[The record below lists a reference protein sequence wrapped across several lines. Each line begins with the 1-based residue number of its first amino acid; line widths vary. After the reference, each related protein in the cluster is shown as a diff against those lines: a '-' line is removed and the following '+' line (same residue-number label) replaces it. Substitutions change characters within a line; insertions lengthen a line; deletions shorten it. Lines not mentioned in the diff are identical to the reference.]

1 MYYRGAAAAEP
12 AHAPLRSRAAAEMR
26 RVFEQDI
33 EFARHVHENAKL
45 RDAAGLDTC
54 FAPFWEGLVQ
64 RFQQAVV
71 EVLRDDR

>member
-1 MYYRGAAAAEP
+1 
-12 AHAPLRSRAAAEMR
+12 MR

-54 FAPFWEGLVQ
+54 FAPFWEGSVQ

>member
-1 MYYRGAAAAEP
+1 MYYRGTAATEPSYAA
-12 AHAPLRSRAAAEMR
+12 LRSRAAAEMR

-33 EFARHVHENAKL
+33 EFARHVHENAEL

-54 FAPFWEGLVQ
+54 FVPFWEGSVQ

-71 EVLRDDR
+71 EVLRGDR